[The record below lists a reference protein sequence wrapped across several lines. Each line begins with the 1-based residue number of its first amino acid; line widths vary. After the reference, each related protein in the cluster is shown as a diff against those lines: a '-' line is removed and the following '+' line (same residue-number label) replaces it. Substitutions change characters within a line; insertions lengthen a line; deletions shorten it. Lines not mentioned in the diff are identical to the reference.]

1 MLSLTRRSVLGSTA
15 ALAAGAALA
24 PVAMPVSARA
34 AAPLAGK
41 QAPSFYRCKVGAD
54 EITVIHDGARSF
66 PMPDTFVKNVSKDE
80 ALAAAEAAY
89 MPKGMVTV
97 PFNPTVVNTGSKL
110 VLIDS
115 GYGPNIGPTVGLLPA
130 NMAAAGIDPKQ
141 IDIIVLSHLHPDHIN
156 GIRAADG
163 SLAFPQAEIKVPALD
178 WAFWNDEGNMSR
190 AQGFMVDYFKNFH
203 RVFDSIKDKL
213 TKYEWGQEVGP
224 GITALDTRGHT
235 PGHTSFAV
243 ASGSDKV
250 LIQSDVSNIPE
261 LFLRHPDW
269 QVMFDIDPQ
278 QATVTRHK
286 FYDMA
291 AAEKATIIGFHFAF
305 PSVGHVE
312 KDGNDYRLVPAA
324 WSGTL

>member
-1 MLSLTRRSVLGSTA
+1 MPALTRRSMMSATVA
-15 ALAAGAALA
+15 AAAGASL
-24 PVAMPVSARA
+24 
-34 AAPLAGK
+34 APLAVPRPAHAVAPLVGK
-41 QAPSFYRCKVGAD
+41 QAPSFYRYKLGDD
-54 EITVIHDGARSF
+54 EITVIHDGARTF

-97 PFNPTVVNTGSKL
+97 PFNPTVINTGSKL

-130 NMAAAGIDPKQ
+130 NLAAAGIDPKQ
-141 IDIIVLSHLHPDHIN
+141 IDIVVLSHLHPDHIN

-163 SLAFPQAEIKVPALD
+163 SLAFAQAEIKVPTAD
-178 WAFWNDEGNMSR
+178 WAFWNDDGNMSR

-243 ASGSDKV
+243 ASGSARV
-250 LIQSDVSNIPE
+250 LIQSDVTNIPE

-269 QVMFDIDPQ
+269 QVVYDIDPQ
-278 QATVTRHK
+278 QAAATRHK

-291 AAEKATIIGFHFAF
+291 AAERATIIGFHFPF
-305 PSVGHVE
+305 PSIGHVE
-312 KDGNDYRLVPAA
+312 KDGNNYRLVPAA

>member
-1 MLSLTRRSVLGSTA
+1 MPALTRRSMMSATVA
-15 ALAAGAALA
+15 AAAGASL
-24 PVAMPVSARA
+24 
-34 AAPLAGK
+34 APLAVPRPAHAVAPLVGK
-41 QAPSFYRCKVGAD
+41 QAPSFYRYKLGDD
-54 EITVIHDGARSF
+54 EITVIHDGARTF

-97 PFNPTVVNTGSKL
+97 PFNPTVINTGSKL

-130 NMAAAGIDPKQ
+130 NLAAAGIDPKQ
-141 IDIIVLSHLHPDHIN
+141 IDIVVLSHLHPDHIN

-163 SLAFPQAEIKVPALD
+163 SLAFAQAEIKVPTAD
-178 WAFWNDEGNMSR
+178 WAFWNDDGNMSR

-203 RVFDSIKDKL
+203 RVFDSIKDQL

-243 ASGSDKV
+243 ASGSARV
-250 LIQSDVSNIPE
+250 LIQSDVTNIPE

-269 QVMFDIDPQ
+269 QVVYDIDPQ
-278 QATVTRHK
+278 QAAATRHK

-291 AAEKATIIGFHFAF
+291 AAERATIIGFHFPF
-305 PSVGHVE
+305 PSIGHVE
-312 KDGNDYRLVPAA
+312 KDGNNYRLVPAA

>member
-1 MLSLTRRSVLGSTA
+1 MRALSRRSILSGTA
-15 ALAAGAALA
+15 AAAGGIALA
-24 PVAMPVSARA
+24 PIASLPARA
-34 AAPLAGK
+34 LAPAAGK
-41 QAPSFYRCKVGAD
+41 QAPSFYRYKLGDD
-54 EITVIHDGARSF
+54 EITVIHDGSRTF

-97 PFNPTVVNTGSKL
+97 PFNPVVINTGSKL

-141 IDIIVLSHLHPDHIN
+141 IDIVILSHLHPDHIN

-163 SLAFPQAEIKVPALD
+163 SPAFPQAEIKVPSVD
-178 WAFWNDEGNMSR
+178 WGFWNDEGNMSR
-190 AQGFMVDYFKNFH
+190 AQGFMADYFKNFH

-224 GITALDTRGHT
+224 GITALDTPGHT

-243 ASGSDKV
+243 ASGSAKV
-250 LIQSDVSNIPE
+250 LVQSDVTNIPE

-278 QATVTRHK
+278 QAAATRHK

-291 AAEKATIIGFHFAF
+291 AAEKATIIGFHFVF
-305 PSVGHVE
+305 PSIGHVE
-312 KDGNDYRLVPAA
+312 KDGSNYRLVPAA